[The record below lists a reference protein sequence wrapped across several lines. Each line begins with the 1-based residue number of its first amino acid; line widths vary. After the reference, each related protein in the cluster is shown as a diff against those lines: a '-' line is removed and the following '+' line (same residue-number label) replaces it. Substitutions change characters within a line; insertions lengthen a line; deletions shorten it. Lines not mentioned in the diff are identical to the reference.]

1 MGIWA
6 FWSQSQMV
14 YSANIMQPDFCSN
27 NWCEVIFKIWYQYDE
42 NWWFVLQYLF
52 SFGLIVILNVFTVS
66 DIRGAWK
73 DASKICNMILR
84 FPCMPFIVSCQVMKQ
99 KILGRKTEIWNEC
112 RRKNCKIT

>member
-1 MGIWA
+1 
-6 FWSQSQMV
+6 MV
-14 YSANIMQPDFCSN
+14 YSANVMQADICN
-27 NWCEVIFKIWYQYDE
+27 NKWCKVHLKIWNEYDE
-42 NWWFVLQYLF
+42 NWCKSLGKLVLQYLF

-66 DIRGAWK
+66 DIRAAWK
-73 DASKICNMILR
+73 DASKICKMTLR